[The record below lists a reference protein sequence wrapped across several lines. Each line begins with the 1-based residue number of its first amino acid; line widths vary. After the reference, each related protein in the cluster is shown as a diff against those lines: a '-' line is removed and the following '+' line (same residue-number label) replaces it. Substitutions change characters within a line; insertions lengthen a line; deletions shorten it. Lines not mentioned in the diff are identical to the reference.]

1 MYSGNLYFTH
11 LNIHFAFLVIPSI
24 YPSISA
30 FIPSILFIPSIPS
43 IHPSLPVFI
52 HLCIHFLHSVY
63 FMFLFISCI
72 PFIYSLHSSTI
83 HACMHSFIHSIH
95 SIHLS
100 ISSYPIYPFTCLSIH
115 SPLSP
120 FIHLSKP
127 ATPISQ

>member
-63 FMFLFISCI
+63 FMYSIHFVY
-72 PFIYSLHSSTI
+72 FIYSI
-83 HACMHSFIHSIH
+83 HLFPSFIYHPCMHAFIHSFYPFHPSFHLILSH
-95 SIHLS
+95 LSIHLPVHPLTS
-100 ISSYPIYPFTCLSIH
+100 FTIH
-115 SPLSP
+115 PSL
-120 FIHLSKP
+120 
-127 ATPISQ
+127 